1 VIEDFLFPFIA
12 VGLAEL
18 GDKTQLCILLMSTKT
33 DKHLQFLLGAVLAF
47 FLVDGIAVLA
57 GSWVTTVIPTTT
69 LKAASGIVFIVFGLL
84 TLRDKDDGECDTKP
98 LKNPFF
104 SAFTLIFLAEL
115 GDKTQIAAAL
125 FAVKY
130 DALMVLLGVM
140 AALTLLSV
148 AAVYLGKLISGKI
161 NRGTLS
167 KVAGIVFILVGL
179 SFFII

>member
-1 VIEDFLFPFIA
+1 MVA

-33 DKHLQFLLGAVLAF
+33 DKHLQFLLGVVLAF
-47 FLVDGIAVLA
+47 LLVDGIAVLA
-57 GSWVTTVIPTTT
+57 GSYVMTIVPESILKTV
-69 LKAASGIVFIVFGLL
+69 SGIVFIVFGLL
-84 TLRDKDDGECDTKP
+84 TLRDKESGECDTKP
-98 LKNPFF
+98 LKNPFV

-115 GDKTQIAAAL
+115 GDKTQIASAL
-125 FAVKY
+125 FAARY

-140 AALTLLSV
+140 TALTLLS
-148 AAVYLGKLISGKI
+148 AAAIYLGKIISGRIDK
-161 NRGTLS
+161 GKLS

>member
-1 VIEDFLFPFIA
+1 MIEDFLFPFIA

-47 FLVDGIAVLA
+47 LLVDGIAVLA
-57 GSWVTTVIPTTT
+57 GSYVTTVVPESI
-69 LKAASGIVFIVFGLL
+69 LKAVSGIVFIVFGLL
-84 TLRDKDDGECDTKP
+84 TLRDRDNGECDTKP
-98 LKNPFF
+98 LKNPFV

-125 FAVKY
+125 FAARY
-130 DALMVLLGVM
+130 DALMVFLGVM
-140 AALTLLSV
+140 TALTLLSI
-148 AAVYLGKLISGKI
+148 AAVYLGKLIAGKI
-161 NRGTLS
+161 NRRTLS

-179 SFFII
+179 SFFLI